1 MYNYINKSNST
12 KDKAIWENKITSII
26 DKNINTEKVNN
37 MLEQR
42 KTFLD
47 IRKHKL
53 ANLLITEEINLRNE
67 ILNNQETPIDVRN
80 KMEKKLLLLKQQRE
94 HERLQKVKVLKERK
108 FYQDADEL
116 RKNDSEA
123 FAIECYLEQENQMLD
138 KLKNREIDKKEES
151 IYVKLNELD
160 IKKKEELEKKQLEE
174 KERKKNETYKF
185 LEWQKQQQY
194 ENDKEIKSIEK
205 LENERIK
212 SQWNK
217 DNEREANDK
226 IQRKIKNHEVYKNI
240 QEFNKKEED
249 IKRNKLQREKENDKF
264 LIDTIVNKEKALDD
278 IDRRE
283 KERKKLEFDQNK
295 KYLEFTMNQ
304 KKEAEAWMD
313 RVAKEEADKKWR
325 KEQEDW
331 MKQENSRIELLKQVY
346 KEREQAIKFKKNVEQ
361 KEKDE
366 VALERI
372 KLEEEI
378 RVYNKKIELAALE
391 DKKRRNDY
399 KEDLLYQI
407 KEKQLQLQKEKQDK
421 VYEERAA
428 KLWEIEY
435 QNKINEQKEIHINK
449 LKDIKERGMKDQNY

>member
-1 MYNYINKSNST
+1 
-12 KDKAIWENKITSII
+12 
-26 DKNINTEKVNN
+26 
-37 MLEQR
+37 
-42 KTFLD
+42 
-47 IRKHKL
+47 
-53 ANLLITEEINLRNE
+53 
-67 ILNNQETPIDVRN
+67 
-80 KMEKKLLLLKQQRE
+80 
-94 HERLQKVKVLKERK
+94 
-108 FYQDADEL
+108 
-116 RKNDSEA
+116 
-123 FAIECYLEQENQMLD
+123 
-138 KLKNREIDKKEES
+138 
-151 IYVKLNELD
+151 
-160 IKKKEELEKKQLEE
+160 
-174 KERKKNETYKF
+174 
-185 LEWQKQQQY
+185 
-194 ENDKEIKSIEK
+194 
-205 LENERIK
+205 
-212 SQWNK
+212 
-217 DNEREANDK
+217 
-226 IQRKIKNHEVYKNI
+226 
-240 QEFNKKEED
+240 
-249 IKRNKLQREKENDKF
+249 
-264 LIDTIVNKEKALDD
+264 
-278 IDRRE
+278 
-283 KERKKLEFDQNK
+283 
-295 KYLEFTMNQ
+295 
-304 KKEAEAWMD
+304 MD